1 MSPVNLSV
9 DVLMLLNISWFGV
22 ASCFFSVKARSAAR
36 MILPS
41 ALRHEPLLD
50 ALAYAIRFLAGMNL
64 AFAVLS
70 ALILVDPAG
79 FGARQKAW
87 LLAVLAV
94 AHASQFAFN
103 LPHALRLDRMPG
115 ASAPGLNAPMWRIF
129 TIDGLLMAAN
139 AILCVVIAVQG

>member
-1 MSPVNLSV
+1 MNLGI

-22 ASCFFSVKARSAAR
+22 AAFFFSVKATSAAR

-41 ALRHEPLLD
+41 ALRSEPLLH

-70 ALILVDPAG
+70 ALVLLDPAG
-79 FGARQKAW
+79 FGVKQKAW
-87 LLAVLAV
+87 LLGVLAM

-103 LPHALRLDRMPG
+103 LPHALRLDGMPG

-129 TIDGLLMAAN
+129 TVDGLLMAAN
-139 AILCVVIAVQG
+139 AVMCAAIAFRA

>member
-1 MSPVNLSV
+1 
-9 DVLMLLNISWFGV
+9 MLLNISWFGV
-22 ASCFFSVKARSAAR
+22 ASFFFSAKAMSAAR

-41 ALRHEPLLD
+41 ALRNEPLLH

-70 ALILVDPAG
+70 TLVLLDPAG
-79 FGARQKAW
+79 FAVKQKAW
-87 LLAVLAV
+87 LLGVLAV

-115 ASAPGLNAPMWRIF
+115 ASSPGLNAPMWRIF
-129 TIDGLLMAAN
+129 AVDGLLMVAN
-139 AILCVVIAVQG
+139 AVMSVGIAFQA